1 VRSGESDTE
10 GHRRKAVPFRLFREP
25 FHPAET
31 GSVAFLAV
39 MPVTIPVATVATVT
53 VPVTIPVATVA
64 TVTVPV
70 TIPVATVATPVAMTV
85 PAVVTVPAAIPPPT
99 VVTVGPGVVSYLE
112 AGGRG
117 SGGVRSSVR

>member
-31 GSVAFLAV
+31 GSVAFLVV
-39 MPVTIPVATVATVT
+39 MPVTIPVAMVAAVT
-53 VPVTIPVATVA
+53 VPVA
-64 TVTVPV
+64 
-70 TIPVATVATPVAMTV
+70 IPVATVATPVAMTV
-85 PAVVTVPAAIPPPT
+85 PAVVTVPAAIRTPT
-99 VVTVGPGVVSYLE
+99 VVAVGPGVVSYLE

-117 SGGVRSSVR
+117 SGGLCSSVR